1 MRRCL
6 AFCTA
11 LILLYFWTG
20 AAADQLGTVSFPTS
34 CSPQAQPVFEHGL
47 ALLHSF
53 QYDEAEQAFSDASK
67 LDTRCAM
74 CHWGKAM
81 TLYHPLFGEWP
92 TTEALKEGR
101 QAIARAQQLG
111 AETARERGYIA
122 AAAAF
127 FNASPNTTHA
137 GRIRAYSR
145 QLATLHRRFPDDGE
159 ATAFHALSL
168 VSLAG
173 EHVNA
178 LANQRQAI
186 SILAPLLRLQPNHPG
201 AAHYLIHAA
210 DRPELAPLGLEAAR
224 MYADIAPDSSH
235 ALHMPSHIFV
245 RLGLWEE
252 TIALNLRAA
261 VSGAHAAM
269 EHRGDYT
276 YQIHAMDYLRY
287 AYLQRGMESKARALA
302 DELSDVPA
310 ASDNEKMADRAYFA
324 GGTAIEL
331 HRWPEAAALPI
342 PNLARSWLTDAFWA
356 RAIGAAR
363 SGDVG
368 AARQN
373 LVSLRENLRTRLA
386 RQDAVSRKESEMPIT
401 QQEAEAWVAF
411 AENNSNQA
419 LSYLRRA
426 ADREAAD
433 GGESVAVP
441 AREML
446 ADLLLELKRPRE
458 ALSAY
463 QAVLKAAPNR
473 FDAMLGAARAADA
486 LGRDAQVREY
496 YRQLVTVA
504 APDADRPEIATA
516 RAYLLK

>member
-1 MRRCL
+1 ML
-6 AFCTA
+6 PGA
-11 LILLYFWTG
+11 LVVWILGLPPVPQLN
-20 AAADQLGTVSFPTS
+20 QLGTVIFPTS
-34 CSPQAQPVFEHGL
+34 ASSAVQPTIERGVAF
-47 ALLHSF
+47 LHSF
-53 QYDEAEQAFSDASK
+53 QYEEAAQAFEDASRR
-67 LDTRCAM
+67 DASCAM

-92 TTEALKEGR
+92 TTEAMAEGR
-101 QAIARAQQLG
+101 QEVALAQQPG
-111 AETARERGYIA
+111 AKTARERGYIA

-127 FNASPNTTHA
+127 FYAPPTMTHA
-137 GRIRAYSR
+137 GRIQAYSR
-145 QLATLHRRFPDDGE
+145 QLATLHRQFPDDGE
-159 ATAFHALSL
+159 ATAFYALSL
-168 VSLAG
+168 VALAA

-186 SILAPLLRLQPNHPG
+186 SILAPLLHQQPNHPG

-210 DRPELAPLGLEAAR
+210 DRPELARLGLEAAR
-224 MYADIAPDSSH
+224 AYANIAPDSSH

-269 EHRGDYT
+269 EHRADYT
-276 YQIHAMDYLRY
+276 YQIHAMEYLNY
-287 AYLQRGMESKARALA
+287 AYLQRGMESKARALL
-302 DELSDVPA
+302 DELGNVPG
-310 ASDNEKMADRAYFA
+310 ASDDEKAADRAIFA
-324 GGTAIEL
+324 GRAAIES
-331 HRWPEAAALPI
+331 HRWTEAAAMPI
-342 PNLARSWLTDAFWA
+342 PKLSPGWLTETFWT

-368 AARQN
+368 TARQN
-373 LVSLRENLRTRLA
+373 LVSLRESVHALLA
-386 RQDAVSRKESEMPIT
+386 GRDAGSQLAGEMPIL

-411 AENNSNQA
+411 AEGNRDQA
-419 LSYLRRA
+419 LKYLRRA

-433 GGESVAVP
+433 GGESVTVP

-446 ADLLLELKRPRE
+446 ADMLFELKRPRE
-458 ALSAY
+458 ALNAY

-473 FDAMLGAARAADA
+473 FDALLGAARAADA
-486 LGRDAQVREY
+486 LGMNAQVREY
-496 YRQLVTVA
+496 YRQLIAVA
-504 APDADRPEIATA
+504 APDAARPEMDTA